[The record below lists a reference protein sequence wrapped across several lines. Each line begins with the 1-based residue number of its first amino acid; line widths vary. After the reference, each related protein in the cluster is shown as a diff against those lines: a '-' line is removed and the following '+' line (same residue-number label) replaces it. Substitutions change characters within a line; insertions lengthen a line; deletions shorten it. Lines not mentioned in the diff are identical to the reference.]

1 MKTLYEAA
9 NGLEA
14 HMLADVLKQEGI
26 RAQVMGSY
34 LPGALG
40 ELPAAGLVRLVVEDE
55 DFDRARS
62 VIERWEAT
70 QAPEP
75 RQAAAAPDRRGSPWS
90 WGLGG
95 LVLGAGLCLAALR
108 APVQDGGIDHNGDG
122 VLDERW
128 TYSLAGVALGAEVDR
143 NFDRRTDLRLRYNL
157 DGELAV
163 EERDDDFDGQFET
176 RTTFRMNQAQ
186 RTEADT
192 DGDRMID
199 AVTHYTHGVA
209 SRLASLDPR
218 SGAPTRVEHLR
229 LGRLER
235 VERDTDLDGVL
246 DLREHYN
253 ALGQITRTERIG
265 AS

>member
-62 VIERWEAT
+62 VIERWEAA
-70 QAPEP
+70 QVPEP
-75 RQAAAAPDRRGSPWS
+75 ANAASVPDRRGSPWS

-95 LVLGAGLCLAALR
+95 LVLGAGLCFAALR
-108 APVQDGGIDHNGDG
+108 VPVQEGGIDHNRDG
-122 VLDERW
+122 VMDERW
-128 TYSLAGVALGAEVDR
+128 AYSLSGVAVGAEVDR
-143 NFDRRTDLRLRYNL
+143 NFDSRTDLRLHHNVA
-157 DGELAV
+157 GELDV
-163 EERDDDFDGQFET
+163 EERDEDFDGTFET
-176 RTTFRMNQAQ
+176 RTTYRMNQAQ
-186 RTEADT
+186 RSEADT
-192 DGDRMID
+192 DGDRMVD
-199 AVTHYTHGVA
+199 SVTHYTHGVA
-209 SRLASLDPR
+209 SRLEYLDPR
-218 SGAPTRVEHLR
+218 SGAPHRIEHLR
-229 LGRLER
+229 LGRLDR

-265 AS
+265 AP